1 MFAVLCVRRN
11 VLKNLPSAFPSRFM
25 TVAAAAAAAA
35 GVEGDISGVGDA
47 EQRESTV
54 ELRSRS
60 CADKNITAVRIGI
73 TLK

>member
-25 TVAAAAAAAA
+25 TVAAAAAAA